1 MLKKL
6 FSALSFLLILL
17 LSALFLIAGSK
28 SPPASVPTPVPAL
41 SSAGSMASADH
52 AALAARF
59 GAPIPYLSTV
69 GSGRVEDTAYAGAYA
84 RTFVFT
90 DATGLTVSAVRPAAA
105 APLLNPGN
113 LSFDA
118 SQTCRVG
125 DLQGLPATGS
135 DGTYVYFSDQNAAYC
150 LHIHGQPAAMDAFLH
165 NLQFTN

>member
-17 LSALFLIAGSK
+17 LSALFLLAGSK
-28 SPPASVPTPVPAL
+28 SPSVSAPAQAL
-41 SSAGSMASADH
+41 SGVGSIASADH
-52 AALAARF
+52 AALVARF

-69 GSGRVEDTAYAGAYA
+69 GSGRVEDTVYAGGYA

-90 DATGLTVSAVRPAAA
+90 DTTGLTVSAVRPAAA

-113 LSFDA
+113 LSFDT
-118 SQTCRVG
+118 SQICRAG
-125 DLQGLPATGS
+125 DMQGLPATGK